1 MVGACE
7 AVGLSHAAVQGADG
21 RPCAGNG
28 GNAKGTCAGHGCRC
42 FSFLHANGV
51 LSFSVMLFGFSRA
64 GTAFFTLHVNTSHRQ
79 DTTTLLEY
87 GTSQCSPLHL
97 QLLSSLIRRHPS
109 SRPPINNTLDSVLQC
124 PHASASAS

>member
-7 AVGLSHAAVQGADG
+7 AVCLSHAAVQGADG

-28 GNAKGTCAGHGCRC
+28 GNAKEHVLDMGVG

-51 LSFSVMLFGFSRA
+51 LSLSVVLFGFSRA
-64 GTAFFTLHVNTSHRQ
+64 GTAFFTVHVNTSHRQ

-87 GTSQCSPLHL
+87 GTSQCS
-97 QLLSSLIRRHPS
+97 QR
-109 SRPPINNTLDSVLQC
+109 D
-124 PHASASAS
+124 